1 MNAQSAD
8 PDQME
13 AWVGQALV
21 AESIGSPEAMDLF
34 RHSTQLGYHVS
45 YLPEACVAW
54 PATGIVFVWFVY
66 LFVISEPAH
75 LDAIALRLQ
84 HG

>member
-8 PDQME
+8 PDQIE

-45 YLPEACVAW
+45 YLPEACVA
-54 PATGIVFVWFVY
+54 GHGYSI
-66 LFVISEPAH
+66 
-75 LDAIALRLQ
+75 RLVCLSVCDF
-84 HG
+84 